1 MVTSIS
7 VAKESS
13 KLTIMDLSLTNE
25 LLARKEAPQSRGTK
39 TDYAGVTPASGT
51 AAWRSTCPADRRR
64 PCAGE
69 SPDETSVWT
78 VIDSLGL
85 SDAVLLCILAMG
97 AE

>member
-13 KLTIMDLSLTNE
+13 T
-25 LLARKEAPQSRGTK
+25 RKEAPQSRGTK